1 MPEPVRAFRSWRPSP
16 TVLRRTFLGAL
27 VMNVVIVVTGGA
39 VRLTASGL
47 GCPTFPRC
55 TDTSLVV
62 TREMGAHGVIEF
74 GNRMLT
80 FVLTAAVGAAVV
92 VAWRAGRRDLRGRAL
107 LLTGGIVA
115 QALLGGVTVLTG
127 LNPVTVMAHFLLSML
142 LIAVAVD
149 AYERAA
155 PPPADP
161 AAPVI
166 RRELLVGTWVLTS
179 AVGLVLFLGTVVT
192 GTGPHSGDKKAAD
205 RLPFDLETVSQL
217 HADVVFLVLGLTV
230 GLLVAARASRAPD
243 LVRRRLAV
251 LLGVV
256 LAQGV
261 VGYAQYVTDLPVF
274 LVGVHVLGASLVWV
288 ATVRVVLAA
297 AGTGVEAAAQSSDE
311 PFPLL
316 SSPLPEPELSSS
328 EPPPP
333 EPELSS
339 SREKRGR
346 PPEQVTLTSTRP
358 SPEDSNRT
366 RA

>member
-1 MPEPVRAFRSWRPSP
+1 MLAPVRAFLSWRPSP

-155 PPPADP
+155 PPPP
-161 AAPVI
+161 TRLPRVV
-166 RRELLVGTWVLTS
+166 RRELRVGTWVLTA

-217 HADVVFLVLGLTV
+217 HADIVFLV
-230 GLLVAARASRAPD
+230 ARAHRRAAGRCAVEPGAGAGAATA
-243 LVRRRLAV
+243 RV

-274 LVGVHVLGASLVWV
+274 LVGVHVLGAGLVWV
-288 ATVRVVLAA
+288 ATVRVA
-297 AGTGVEAAAQSSDE
+297 AGRRPAPAGGAHCGSVVGR
-311 PFPLL
+311 
-316 SSPLPEPELSSS
+316 SPCRCCRRRPGAGRRELSSS

-333 EPELSS
+333 PRAASC
-339 SREKRGR
+339 RRRGR
-346 PPEQVTLTSTRP
+346 SWAARP
-358 SPEDSNRT
+358 SR
-366 RA
+366 